1 MISNKH
7 KKKIACFTGAMML
20 GGTLLPAI
28 NVHQEVNASTPGV
41 KNVIYLI
48 ADGMN
53 DGVLTASRYYNDVQD
68 GILGN
73 DTLAMDSIRT
83 GFVKTGWANGPITD
97 SAAAGT
103 ALSQEIK

>member
-1 MISNKH
+1 
-7 KKKIACFTGAMML
+7 ML
-20 GGTLLPAI
+20 L
-28 NVHQEVNASTPGV
+28 QPGV

-83 GFVKTGWANGPITD
+83 GFC
-97 SAAAGT
+97 
-103 ALSQEIK
+103 